1 VSKSTPDFDESVEH
15 ASRTTVCEP
24 NPNATRAHTAATSR
38 QRPCTARKVG
48 GHSGEMRAWR
58 PGSGLPPALALL
70 AFSAM
75 TSGTR
80 SPRGRVDRRQAGTR
94 QYDHTER
101 LGWGDAPAQ
110 LRLALGLSV
119 LGAVLLIAGP
129 EVGIVENAPARGFAS
144 TGLLT
149 LLAAAPPIVAIGLVV
164 FGRAL
169 TAAGV
174 LTGVA
179 LLAPGRAIVDLQFA
193 QDSLLVSRP
202 ELFAPTSLAQLTP
215 AIGLWLLVGGHLA
228 TGIAGLLAAG
238 RAGANPDS
246 TYGIELEAGPASEK
260 TRGRAMGWAL
270 TFATVAAIGLVM
282 PPFRSTDAFQ
292 PGRDL
297 IDSPA
302 LVRAGL
308 LLIVAAVV
316 AGCVFAA
323 GSARPAVA
331 RGVVL
336 GVLLAAA
343 GVTVPPIVSG
353 LTVDRLGADLGPYLT
368 LAPLVLL
375 TILIFVLRG
384 AALPEEDDEGAE
396 VQLESG
402 RIHLLTG
409 VLGILAGVSALI
421 GAAAP
426 QLVVEGLDEPGSY
439 ANRQLIPVGILVAVL
454 GAALLTNR
462 WAAAVRPAFVVSLGA
477 IALVG
482 TATLDAAFTGA
493 GIGDTVQITVHI
505 GAGVWFAAAAM
516 LVGAAAAVSAAIAGG
531 AERDDVDLTE
541 RTTHLSVAAP
551 AGAAILFSIGA
562 FGFPMITAPDFVAP
576 GIWSGFRLASW
587 GLVIAMVVV
596 IAAGLLAA
604 VSRPARASAL
614 LLGAAAVVGVHALE
628 LPMTS
633 DRVEG
638 AGAGSGTWLALAA
651 CLAFLVAAGVALAGP
666 TPHHGTTEATP
677 QPAKP
682 AQDKPARPVGKRARR
697 G

>member
-1 VSKSTPDFDESVEH
+1 MKPSL
-15 ASRTTVCEP
+15 AG
-24 NPNATRAHTAATSR
+24 TAL
-38 QRPCTARKVG
+38 RPVA
-48 GHSGEMRAWR
+48 
-58 PGSGLPPALALL
+58 ALL

-101 LGWGDAPAQ
+101 LGWADAPPQ

-129 EVGIVENAPARGFAS
+129 EVGIVEDAPARGFAS
-144 TGLLT
+144 TALLT
-149 LLAAAPPIVAIGLVV
+149 LLAAAPPLAAIGLVV

-179 LLAPGRAIVDLQFA
+179 LLSPGRAIVDLQFM
-193 QDSLLVSRP
+193 QDGLQVSRP
-202 ELFAPTSLAQLTP
+202 ELLVPTSLAELTP
-215 AIGLWLLVGGHLA
+215 AVGLWLLVGGHLA
-228 TGIAGLLAAG
+228 TGLAGLLTAG

-246 TYGIELEAGPASEK
+246 AYGLELEAGPASEK

-270 TFATVAAIGLVM
+270 AFATVAAVGLVM
-282 PPFRSTDAFQ
+282 PPFRSTNAFQ
-292 PGRDL
+292 PGHDL
-297 IDSPA
+297 IDSPTFA
-302 LVRAGL
+302 RTGL
-308 LLIVAAVV
+308 LLIIAAVV
-316 AGCVFAA
+316 AGSVFAA

-343 GVTVPPIVSG
+343 GVALPPLVAG
-353 LTVDRLGADLGPYLT
+353 LTVDRLGPDLGPYLT

-384 AALPEEDDEGAE
+384 AALPEEDEEGAE
-396 VQLESG
+396 LQLESG

-409 VLGILAGVSALI
+409 VLGILAGVAALI
-421 GAAAP
+421 GAAGP
-426 QLVVEGLDEPGSY
+426 QLVVEGLDAPESY

-454 GAALLTNR
+454 GATLLTNR

-493 GIGDTVQITVHI
+493 GIGDTVHI

-576 GIWSGFRLASW
+576 GIWSDFRLASW

-596 IAAGLLAA
+596 IAAGVLAA

-628 LPMTS
+628 FPMTS

-666 TPHHGTTEATP
+666 APQQETPESTP
-677 QPAKP
+677 EPAKQ
-682 AQDKPARPVGKRARR
+682 AEGKPSRPVGKRARR
-697 G
+697 R